1 MPSVITKYQ
10 KKQTVAQL
18 KKAYSVVSQ
27 ALVTAQYENGDMSE
41 WGINNMGNTNEGGN
55 SSDENY
61 AILVSNFV
69 NKYFVPYLNVRDN
82 CGINCIRQKGVK
94 RYRLNG
100 DEWDW
105 MGRFY
110 YVVYMSDGTIISF
123 MFDNINGRL
132 MFVYMYVDINGD
144 KKPNRAGRDIFS
156 FGFGG
161 NSTAKVNMVGV
172 GNSRDYLLSTSS
184 RNGCNKS
191 AGAYAGDYC
200 GAVIQYDGWEIK
212 DDYPW

>member
-1 MPSVITKYQ
+1 MSSVITKYQ

-41 WGINNMGNTNEGGN
+41 WGLDNMGDAGIDNFNK
-55 SSDENY
+55 NY
-61 AILVSNFV
+61 PILVSNFV

-82 CGINCIRQKGVK
+82 CGINCPRQKDVK

-105 MGRFY
+105 MHHHY

-123 MFDNINGRL
+123 MFDNITGHL
-132 MFVYMYVDINGD
+132 MYVYMYVDINGD
-144 KKPNRAGRDIFS
+144 KKPNRAGRDIFT

-161 NSTAKVNMVGV
+161 NSTGKVNMVGV
-172 GNSRDYLLSTSS
+172 GNSRDYLLGTSS

-191 AGAYAGDYC
+191 AGGYAGDYC